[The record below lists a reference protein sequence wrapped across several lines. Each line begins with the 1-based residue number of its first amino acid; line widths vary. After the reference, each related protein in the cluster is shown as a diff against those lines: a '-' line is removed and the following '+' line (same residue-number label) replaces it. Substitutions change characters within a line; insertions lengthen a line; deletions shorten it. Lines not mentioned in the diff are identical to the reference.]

1 MAGILASMLDDV
13 LPLLCCPH
21 CGLSLHAAEGSVRCS
36 AGHSF
41 DVARQGY
48 LSLLPGDA
56 RVGSADTAQMV
67 AARERFLGEGHF
79 EPLASALSAEAAR
92 ALEAGPRGA
101 ILDLGAGTGWYLARV
116 LERAPG
122 RSGLAL
128 DLSKHALRRAARAHD
143 RIGAVAADAWR
154 PLPVREGAAA
164 LALSVFA
171 PRNGAEL
178 ARVLRPGGALFVVV
192 PSDRHLI
199 ELIEPLGLVSVDE
212 RKRERLDAQL
222 DPHLRPQGVSRLEWT
237 LELSRAGVRDI
248 VAMGPSARHAEPAAL
263 EEAILSLSEPVA
275 VTASVEISLH
285 GRALE
290 EATG

>member
-13 LPLLCCPH
+13 LPLLRCPH
-21 CGLSLHAAEGSVRCS
+21 CGLSLQAAAASVRCS
-36 AGHSF
+36 TGHSF

-56 RVGSADTAQMV
+56 RLGSADTAEMV
-67 AARERFLGEGHF
+67 AARSRFLGAGHF
-79 EPLASALSAEAAR
+79 EPLAGALGAEAAR
-92 ALEAGPRGA
+92 VLEAGPGGA
-101 ILDLGAGTGWYLARV
+101 VLDLGAGTGWYLARV

-128 DLSKHALRRAARAHD
+128 DLSKHALRRAARAHA

-178 ARVLRPGGALFVVV
+178 ARVLRPGGALIVAA

-199 ELIEPLGLVSVDE
+199 ELIEVLGLVGVDE
-212 RKRERLDAQL
+212 RKRERLGAQL
-222 DPHLRPQGVSRLEWT
+222 DPHLRPEGVSRLEWT
-237 LELSRAGVRDI
+237 LELTRAGVRDI
-248 VAMGPSARHAEPAAL
+248 VAMGPSARHAERAAL
-263 EEAILSLSEPVA
+263 EEAIASLSEPVA

-285 GRALE
+285 GRARGE
-290 EATG
+290 GAG

>member
-1 MAGILASMLDDV
+1 MLDDV

-21 CGLSLHAAEGSVRCS
+21 CGLSLHAAEASVRCS

-48 LSLLPGDA
+48 LSLLPGGA
-56 RVGSADTAQMV
+56 RLGSADTAAMV

-79 EPLASALSAEAAR
+79 EPLARALSAEAAR
-92 ALEAGPRGA
+92 ALEAGARGA
-101 ILDLGAGTGWYLARV
+101 ILDLGAGTGWYLAQV

-122 RSGLAL
+122 RFGLAL

-154 PLPVREGAAA
+154 PLPVREGAAT

-178 ARVLRPGGALFVVV
+178 ARVLRPGGALIVAV
-192 PSDRHLI
+192 PSERHLI

-212 RKRERLDAQL
+212 RKRERLHGQL

-237 LELSRAGVRDI
+237 LQLSRGGLRDI

-263 EEAILSLSEPVA
+263 EEAIAELSEPVA

-285 GRALE
+285 GRAVE
-290 EATG
+290 EGTG

>member
-21 CGLSLHAAEGSVRCS
+21 CGLSLRATAASVRCS
-36 AGHSF
+36 TGHSF

-48 LSLLPGDA
+48 LSLLPGHA
-56 RVGSADTAQMV
+56 RVGSADTAEMV
-67 AARERFLGEGHF
+67 AARERFLGAGHF
-79 EPLASALSAEAAR
+79 EPLAGALAAEAAR
-92 ALEAGPRGA
+92 ALEAGPGGA
-101 ILDLGAGTGWYLARV
+101 VLDLGAGTGWYLARV

-154 PLPVREGAAA
+154 TLPVREGAAA

-171 PRNGAEL
+171 PRNGAQL
-178 ARVLRPGGALFVVV
+178 ARVLRPGGALIVAA
-192 PSDRHLI
+192 PSGRHLT
-199 ELIEPLGLVSVDE
+199 ELIDALGLVSVDE
-212 RKRERLDAQL
+212 RKRERLGAQL

-263 EEAILSLSEPVA
+263 EEAIASLSEPVA
-275 VTASVEISLH
+275 VTASVEISVH
-285 GRALE
+285 GRARGDG
-290 EATG
+290 TG

>member
-13 LPLLCCPH
+13 LPLLRCPH
-21 CGLSLHAAEGSVRCS
+21 CGLSLHAVEASVRCV

-56 RVGSADTAQMV
+56 RLGSADTAEMV
-67 AARERFLGEGHF
+67 AARERFLGAGHF
-79 EPLASALSAEAAR
+79 EPLAGALSAEAAR
-92 ALEAGPRGA
+92 ALEAAPGGA
-101 ILDLGAGTGWYLARV
+101 ILDLGAGTGWYLARA
-116 LERAPG
+116 LEHAPG

-143 RIGAVAADAWR
+143 RIGAVAADAWGA
-154 PLPVREGAAA
+154 LPVREGAAA

-178 ARVLRPGGALFVVV
+178 ARVLRPGGGLIVVV

-199 ELIEPLGLVSVDE
+199 ELIEPLGLVSVDQQ
-212 RKRERLDAQL
+212 KRERLDAQL
-222 DPHLRPQGVSRLEWT
+222 DPHLRPQGVSELEWT

-248 VAMGPSARHAEPAAL
+248 VAMGPSARHAKPAVL
-263 EEAILSLSEPVA
+263 EEAIASLSEPVA

-285 GRALE
+285 GRAPDE
-290 EATG
+290 GTG

>member
-1 MAGILASMLDDV
+1 MLDDV
-13 LPLLCCPH
+13 LPVLCCPH
-21 CGLSLHAAEGSVRCS
+21 CGLSLQAAEASVRCS
-36 AGHSF
+36 AGHGF

-56 RVGSADTAQMV
+56 RLGSADTAEMV
-67 AARERFLGEGHF
+67 AARERFLGDGHF
-79 EPLASALSAEAAR
+79 EPLAGALSAEAVR
-92 ALEAGPRGA
+92 ALEARPGGA

-154 PLPVREGAAA
+154 TLPVREGAAA

-171 PRNGAEL
+171 PRNAAEL
-178 ARVLRPGGALFVVV
+178 ARVLRPGGALIVVV
-192 PSDRHLI
+192 PTDRHLI
-199 ELIEPLGLVSVDE
+199 ELIEPLALVSVDE
-212 RKRERLDAQL
+212 RKRERLNAQL
-222 DPHLRPQGVSRLEWT
+222 DPHLRAQGVRRLEWT
-237 LELSRAGVRDI
+237 LQLSRAGVRDI

-275 VTASVEISLH
+275 VTASVQISLH
-285 GRALE
+285 GRARE
-290 EATG
+290 EGTG